1 MEQHPVSA
9 YSRNSRLAAYQSIA
23 VHGGV
28 ANADPH
34 AMVLMLMDAATQRMA
49 MARGCIERHETARQA
64 SLLHSCV
71 TIIAE
76 LRGSL
81 NLAAGGPLAQ
91 NLSDLY
97 EYMIRRLL
105 LANAKSDANCVLEVT
120 RLLEEIRNAW
130 VAIGPEVRQAIPA
143 GTSATTGPAQNAT
156 SALASAHQPHARI
169 ASGHSGG

>member
-1 MEQHPVSA
+1 MTPYA
-9 YSRNSRLAAYQSIA
+9 RNSKLAAYQSVS

-34 AMVLMLMDAATQRMA
+34 AMVLMLMDAGTERMA
-49 MARGCIERHETARQA
+49 TARGCMERGETARQA

-71 TIIAE
+71 NIVAE

-81 NLAAGGPLAQ
+81 NMAAGGTVAQ

-105 LANAKSDANCVLEVT
+105 LANAKSDPTCITEVS
-120 RLLEEIRNAW
+120 RLLDEIRSAW
-130 VAIGPEVRQAIPA
+130 IAIGPEVRQAPR
-143 GTSATTGPAQNAT
+143 GTAAWNAAAAAASGTPKANTTTG
-156 SALASAHQPHARI
+156 SS
-169 ASGHSGG
+169 SG